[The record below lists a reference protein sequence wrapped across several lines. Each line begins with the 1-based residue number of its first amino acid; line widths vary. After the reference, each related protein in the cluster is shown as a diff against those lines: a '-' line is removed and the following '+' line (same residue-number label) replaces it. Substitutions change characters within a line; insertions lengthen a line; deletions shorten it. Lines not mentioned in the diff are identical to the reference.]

1 MGNKNKSRQKK
12 KRVQARQ
19 SREARNARR
28 RPGSMEQV
36 FYVNGMHC
44 LACEILV
51 EKKLIA
57 LPNVHS
63 VEVSTSK
70 ERAVVEYEWQA
81 PGVGELN
88 KLFKPEGY
96 SFMLSP
102 PPAQS
107 VSRGM
112 SLAKIATVVIVAVV
126 LIVLL
131 QKAGLTRLVTVNS
144 KSSLPVFLL
153 LGLVAGFSSC
163 AALVGGIVLSMS
175 KQWGEIY
182 SPDDPLK
189 KRFEPHLL
197 FNIGRLISFAMLG
210 ALLALIGGG
219 LRLTP
224 SFSALLVIAIS
235 IVMMVLALQML
246 GVKFM
251 RRFQF
256 TMPKSVTRYVAD
268 ETHFKGRYMPFAM
281 GALTFFVPC
290 GFAITA
296 QSFALL
302 SGKPLQGGLIMLF
315 FALGTLPMLL
325 IIGFSSVKFL
335 EKPKLAASFLKV
347 AGVLVLFFA
356 LFNINNQL
364 VVLNAPNL
372 GDLFSPA
379 SSPGTASAAVQLPPL
394 VGGKQVVKMEASASG
409 YSPNYLSVRVGTHV
423 RWEIKDTGTSGCTN
437 AVISQNLFGGQIALT
452 PGQTSTKEFTPNK
465 AGKYKFSCWMGMVT
479 GTFNVVDDKAKTDA
493 GGTKQVPS
501 SSTNSSQPSGAGNQA
516 ALPPV
521 VNGKHV
527 LYIEASASGYSPN
540 RLKVRLGVPV
550 SWQIENTGASSCT
563 GAIKADTLFTGQV
576 QLTPGQTTVQE
587 FTQNKIGRFRFS
599 CWMGMVNG
607 YIDVVDPKNP
617 NQTKFDYDEST
628 FPSSGGCC
636 G

>member
-1 MGNKNKSRQKK
+1 MAKKNKSTHKK
-12 KRVQARQ
+12 KQVQARQ
-19 SREARNARR
+19 FQEARNAGR
-28 RPGSMEQV
+28 RPDSKERV
-36 FYVNGMHC
+36 YYVEGMHC
-44 LACEILV
+44 PACELIV

-57 LPNVHS
+57 LDNVHS
-63 VEVSTSK
+63 VEASTSR
-70 ERAVVEYEWQA
+70 ERAVVEYEGQA
-81 PGVGELN
+81 PSVVELN
-88 KLFKPEGY
+88 KLFRPEGY
-96 SFMLSP
+96 SFMLTP
-102 PPAQS
+102 PPAES
-107 VSRGM
+107 SSRGV
-112 SLAKIATVVIVAVV
+112 SFARISIAVIVAVV

-197 FNIGRLISFAMLG
+197 FNVGRLISFALLG

-224 SFSALLVIAIS
+224 TFSSLLVIAIS
-235 IVMMVLALQML
+235 FVMIVLALQML
-246 GVKFM
+246 GVRFM
-251 RRFQF
+251 QRFQF

-268 ETHFKGRYMPFAM
+268 ESHFKGRYMPFAM

-379 SSPGTASAAVQLPPL
+379 SAPSTASAAVQLPPL
-394 VGGKQVVKMEASASG
+394 VAGKQVVKMEASASG
-409 YSPNYLSVRVGTHV
+409 YSPDYLTVRAGTPV

-437 AVISQNLFGGQIALT
+437 AVISKDLFSGQIALT
-452 PGQTSTKEFTPNK
+452 PGQTSTKEFTPKK

-479 GTFNVVDDKAKTDA
+479 GTFNVVDGNGKAEASST
-493 GGTKQVPS
+493 TQVPS
-501 SSTNSSQPSGAGNQA
+501 SGTNSSQPSGNGNSA
-516 ALPPV
+516 TLPPI
-521 VNGKHV
+521 VNGEQV
-527 LYIEASASGYSPN
+527 LNMEASASGYSPD
-540 RLKVRLGVPV
+540 RLKVRVGVPV
-550 SWQIENTGASSCT
+550 TWQIKNNGASGCT
-563 GAIKADTLFTGQV
+563 GAIKADTLFKGQV

-587 FTQNKIGRFRFS
+587 FTPKKIGRFRFS

-607 YIDVVDPKNP
+607 YIDVVDPNNP
-617 NQTKFDYDEST
+617 NQTKFDYDETT